1 MERRAGFTLIEILVV
16 LSLLAVLM
24 GLSAGLIQRAGQG
37 NLLLQTAQSLA
48 SQLASARAQSYGND
62 RAYVSVEPGVVRTY
76 RNRQVFH
83 WPCEDFVKT
92 TDSYELHH
100 AGGGVEICEARQ
112 AGREGRFA
120 LFSSEGQ
127 VDLGDPPWLD
137 FVDGFSIRCRIR
149 PNEATGLG
157 IQTLFKKGPGLL
169 VNLRPSEAGRFGVEA
184 KIRLKP
190 KAGAPTTGGEYL
202 LRTGDREG
210 ETLPEWSSPVLAGR
224 WYDLRIT
231 YDRNTFTIH
240 VDEHLRAIRSD
251 KRNRMWPNNDRFVI
265 GSGYQGAFDS
275 LVISGIFEDD
285 DDRYDIPEAVS
296 WIDDQGAALEGT
308 TYIHFKNRSLDP
320 RYHAEPVTLWFRL
333 DSGDEN
339 EKGARRIVTVSLSGE
354 TFIKLPSE

>member
-37 NLLLQTAQSLA
+37 NMLLQTAQSLA

-62 RAYVSVEPGVVRTY
+62 RAYVSVEPRVVRTY

-92 TDSYELHH
+92 TDGYELQH
-100 AGGGVEICEARQ
+100 AGGGVEISEPRE

-120 LFSSEGQ
+120 IFSGGR

-149 PNEATGLG
+149 PGAPTGLG
-157 IQTLFKKGPGLL
+157 IQTLFKKGPGL
-169 VNLRPSEAGRFGVEA
+169 VVSLRPHEAGRFGIEA
-184 KIRLKP
+184 KIRLRPKP
-190 KAGAPTTGGEYL
+190 GSATTGGDYVL
-202 LRTGDREG
+202 VTGDREG
-210 ETLPEWSSPVLAGR
+210 ETLPEWRSPLLAGR
-224 WYDLRIT
+224 WYELRIT

-240 VDEHLRAIRSD
+240 VDERLRAIRSD
-251 KRNRMWPNNDRFVI
+251 KNNRMWPNDDRFVI
-265 GSGYQGAFDS
+265 GSGFLGGFDS
-275 LVISGIFEDD
+275 LVLSGIFEDD

-296 WIDDQGAALEGT
+296 WIDDQGKPKEGA
-308 TYIHFKNRSLDP
+308 TYIRFKNRSLDP
-320 RYHAEPVTLWFRL
+320 RYHAEPIWLWFRL
-333 DSGDEN
+333 DQGE
-339 EKGARRIVTVSLSGE
+339 EGGGARRVVTVSLSGE

>member
-1 MERRAGFTLIEILVV
+1 VERRAGFTLIEILVV

-62 RAYVSVEPGVVRTY
+62 RAYVSVEPRVVRTY

-83 WPCEDFVKT
+83 WACEDFVKT
-92 TDSYELHH
+92 TDSYELSHV
-100 AGGGVEICEARQ
+100 GGGVEICEPRA

-120 LFSSEGQ
+120 IFSGGQ

-149 PNEATGLG
+149 PNEAAGLG
-157 IQTLFKKGPGLL
+157 IQTLFKKGPGLV
-169 VNLRPSEAGRFGVEA
+169 VNLRPQEAGRFGVEA
-184 KIRLKP
+184 TIRLKP
-190 KAGAPTTGGEYL
+190 KPGASTTGGDYM

-210 ETLPEWSSPVLAGR
+210 TTLPEWRSPLLAGR
-224 WYDLRIT
+224 WYELRVT

-240 VDEHLRAIRSD
+240 VDEHMRAVRSD
-251 KRNRMWPNNDRFVI
+251 KNNRMWPNNDRFVI

-275 LVISGIFEDD
+275 LVIAGIFEDD
-285 DDRYDIPEAVS
+285 DDRYYIPDAVS
-296 WIDDQGAALEGT
+296 WIDDQGRPQVGT
-308 TYIHFKNRSLDP
+308 TFVHFKNRSLDP
-320 RYHAEPVTLWFRL
+320 RYHAEPIALWFRL
-333 DSGDEN
+333 DTGDEA
-339 EKGARRIVTVSLSGE
+339 EKGARRKVTVSLSGE
-354 TFIKLPSE
+354 TFIKLPSER